1 MLFGFNSTGYPC
13 YSGSIVQVT
22 AGEAERTEVTGQG
35 VGGST
40 GIRPTHARSA
50 AGPGYKD
57 LMHGKH
63 HLEFSKNKKA

>member
-1 MLFGFNSTGYPC
+1 MTKQAVIAIIILLFP
-13 YSGSIVQVT
+13 

-57 LMHGKH
+57 LMQW
-63 HLEFSKNKKA
+63 EAFRV

>member
-1 MLFGFNSTGYPC
+1 MTVVLAAAA
-13 YSGSIVQVT
+13 VVT

-50 AGPGYKD
+50 TGPGYKD
-57 LMHGKH
+57 LMQW
-63 HLEFSKNKKA
+63 EASFRV